1 MIKLTL
7 STDGKTARYIGD
19 LYGYT
24 TRKTAISAGKREAE
38 KRNNCI
44 ISVVDVGDNYSRT
57 LHTFTVKDYTIT
69 EKRF

>member
-19 LYGYT
+19 AYGYT
-24 TRKTAISAGKREAE
+24 TRKTAMTAGKREFE

-57 LHTFTVKDYTIT
+57 LCEFTVKNYTIT